1 MYKGLVKLNDG
12 IFKVYK
18 VIMMILLA
26 LMSIWVFLEVVFRE
40 VGYSA
45 PWIEEFTIYA
55 FSWLTYF
62 GAANVLRK
70 DGHLSVTAFTN
81 LVEKKSLKARK
92 VLAVISYLIVLVFCI
107 VVCRYSTQMVIK
119 YLQRGSTTTNVRWI
133 KMGWV
138 FIQIPLNYLVYILLE
153 IEKIWGVL
161 RGNEVHP
168 PRDSENLGQNIGK
181 EAE

>member
-1 MYKGLVKLNDG
+1 MYNGLVKLNNG

-70 DGHLSVTAFTN
+70 DSH
-81 LVEKKSLKARK
+81 
-92 VLAVISYLIVLVFCI
+92 
-107 VVCRYSTQMVIK
+107 
-119 YLQRGSTTTNVRWI
+119 
-133 KMGWV
+133 
-138 FIQIPLNYLVYILLE
+138 
-153 IEKIWGVL
+153 
-161 RGNEVHP
+161 
-168 PRDSENLGQNIGK
+168 
-181 EAE
+181 